1 MPLPIYMDHNATT
14 PVDPRVKEAMEPFLA
29 AQFGNPSSVSHAYG
43 WQAQI
48 AVRKAREQVA
58 ALVGCEPHD
67 VYWTSGATES
77 NNLAILGLVRFFKG
91 ERPHI
96 ITQATEHKAVL
107 EVSEAAAELF
117 GAEVTVLP
125 VDNDGVIRL
134 EDLER
139 AITPRTVLVSIMS
152 ANNEIGALQPVR
164 EIAEIC
170 RARKIVFHTDAA
182 QSLGKCGVTL
192 KDTSIDMLS
201 LSGHK
206 IYGPKGVGALI
217 VSPKNRDFELKPIQF
232 GGDQEKKLRPGTL
245 NMPGIVG
252 LGMACEVIRT
262 AMGDECERLCRFQ
275 GQIIAEVVGRF
286 GSAVKL
292 NGPRDHRL
300 CNNISFS
307 FRGLNPDDMILD
319 LAGVAFSSGSACN
332 SANPKPS
339 HVLKAIGL
347 DDQLAAATVRLGL
360 GRFTTPAEVRTVTDK
375 LLKMLEK
382 TLGKGVH
389 P

>member
-14 PVDPRVKEAMEPFLA
+14 PVDPRVKQAMEPFLA

-67 VYWTSGATES
+67 VYFTSGATES

-107 EVSEAAAELF
+107 EVCEAACEF

-125 VDNDGVIRL
+125 VDSEGVVRL

-139 AITPRTVLVSIMS
+139 AITSRTVLISVMS

-164 EIAEIC
+164 EIAELC
-170 RARKIVFHTDAA
+170 RSRKIVFHTDAA
-182 QSLGKCGVTL
+182 QSLGKCGVNL
-192 KDTSIDMLS
+192 GDTSIDMLS

-217 VSPKNRDFELKPIQF
+217 VSPKNRDFELKPILF

-245 NMPGIVG
+245 NMPGLVG

-275 GQIIAEVVGRF
+275 GEIISEVMSRYPSV
-286 GSAVKL
+286 VKL
-292 NGPRDHRL
+292 NGPRDQRL

-319 LAGVAFSSGSACN
+319 MAGVAFSSGSACN
-332 SANPKPS
+332 SANPMPS
-339 HVLKAIGL
+339 HVLRAIGL
-347 DDQLAAATVRLGL
+347 DEKLSAATVRLGL
-360 GRFTTPAEVRTVTDK
+360 GRFTTPAEVRSVTDK

-382 TLGKGVH
+382 TRGGSAH